1 MKPVR
6 ILVDSTVD
14 LPERCRAQVRAVPLT
29 VHSETKSLLMA
40 LPSTAGV
47 FMSG

>member
-29 VHSETKSLLMA
+29 VHFGDEELID
-40 LPSTAGV
+40 GGH
-47 FMSG
+47 SGGLCQRI

>member
-14 LPERCRAQVRAVPLT
+14 LPERCRAQVRAR
-29 VHSETKSLLMA
+29 SA
-40 LPSTAGV
+40 DGAFRGRRAY
-47 FMSG
+47 